1 MILGCY
7 SVRDAVTG
15 NYSGIF
21 LAQNDQEALRSFAA
35 WNRDPANAIH
45 SSPTDFTLV
54 KVGEFDRETGDLIPA
69 VKDVE
74 LAKGQIGEAEKG
86 TIAETLQL
94 VQRLGEQVMSLTQD
108 LTRVSGA
115 LEELKKGGKKR

>member
-7 SVRDAVTG
+7 SVCDAVSG

-54 KVGEFDRETGDLIPA
+54 KVGEFDRETGDLIGYE
-69 VKDVE
+69 KDVE

-86 TIAETLQL
+86 TIADTLQL
-94 VQRLGEQVMSLTQD
+94 VQRLGEQVMALSQD
-108 LTRVSGA
+108 LTRVSA
-115 LEELKKGGKKR
+115 AVEELKKGGKKR